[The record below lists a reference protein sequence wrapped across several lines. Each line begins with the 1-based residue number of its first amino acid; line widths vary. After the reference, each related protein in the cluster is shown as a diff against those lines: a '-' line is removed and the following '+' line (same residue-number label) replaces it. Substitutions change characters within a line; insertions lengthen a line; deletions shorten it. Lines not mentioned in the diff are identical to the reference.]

1 MRNGL
6 GIWLD
11 ICEWKFMNIIIMGF
25 WGKNEWKQIGRGRG
39 DWTKKGSIDSTI
51 QSGS

>member
-1 MRNGL
+1 MRGL

-25 WGKNEWKQIGRGRG
+25 LGEKWMWKQIGRGGREVTEQKR
-39 DWTKKGSIDSTI
+39 D
-51 QSGS
+51 Q